1 MQYIND
7 KICDRDLEE
16 ERKQEKKKNIYH
28 LNIYCI
34 SQKKRV
40 EAMFYL
46 CFSSL
51 ATSLASLHNIY
62 PK

>member
-1 MQYIND
+1 MQYIDD

-34 SQKKRV
+34 SQKKKELR
-40 EAMFYL
+40 L
-46 CFSSL
+46 CFIYVL
-51 ATSLASLHNIY
+51 AL
-62 PK
+62 